1 MREALQHAAGLVN
14 RGFLA
19 SVEATGHRHLYG
31 FTVLAADRTEALRRS
46 MPSGE
51 VSHPVRG
58 FIGWRLVNL
67 GLRVLPNET
76 VSA

>member
-1 MREALQHAAGLVN
+1 MQPYDYRTV
-14 RGFLA
+14 
-19 SVEATGHRHLYG
+19 
-31 FTVLAADRTEALRRS
+31 TVLAADRAEVLRRS

-51 VSHPVRG
+51 VSHLVRG